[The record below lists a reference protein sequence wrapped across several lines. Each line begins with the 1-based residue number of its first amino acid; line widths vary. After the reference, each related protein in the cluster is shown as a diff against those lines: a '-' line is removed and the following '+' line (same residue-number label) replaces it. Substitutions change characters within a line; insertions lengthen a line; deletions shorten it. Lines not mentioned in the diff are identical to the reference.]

1 MIDKKQSKNNA
12 AEGAENYRA
21 EHITVLDGLAPV
33 RKRPA
38 MYIGSTGSDGL
49 HHMVYEVLDNGID
62 EAMAG
67 FATQINLE
75 ILPDS
80 YIRVEDNG
88 RGIPVDIHKQTG
100 KPALEVVMT
109 KLHAGAKFEKSIY
122 KVSGGLHGVGVSVV
136 NALSESLRAEVKRD
150 GALYAQEYK
159 KGLPAGKVKKI
170 GTAKGTGTIVLFK
183 PDKEIFPDINFS
195 FSRILEHVR
204 QQAYLTKGVKFLV
217 IDKRKPD
224 REIPYLF
231 YFEGGIISYIKY
243 LNRTNT
249 RLQSE
254 IFYGEK
260 EVDEIKVEVALQY
273 VDDYKENIYT
283 FTNNIYNPAGG
294 THLAGFRTALTRTL
308 NNYAR
313 KREFFKDGDENFI
326 GDDLHDGLTSVIS
339 VKVKEPQ
346 FEGQTKS
353 KLGNPEVKGVVD
365 SVFSELFGIFLEEHP
380 KEGEAIFNKCLL
392 SAKARVA
399 AKKAKEAVLR
409 KGALEGLSLPGK
421 LADCGTSSPE
431 RAEIFIVEGD
441 SAGGCF
447 SGETEVALTDGRNLS
462 FKDLVEEDKKG
473 KRNYCYTVK
482 EDGSIGIAL
491 IKHPRKTKIA
501 TEVIKIILDNQ
512 KEIICTPDHKF
523 MLRNGLYKEAHQLI
537 SKDSLMPFRR
547 QLSRLGKR
555 ITIKGYELIYD
566 PKEQRWIFTHLL
578 ADRYNLN
585 LGVYAKEKGDTIHHL
600 DFNKT
605 NNNPDNLMRMVKKDH
620 LFYHS
625 NLLEKTLHRED
636 IKEKSRQA
644 HQSEEYRK
652 KIREIMSTPKMR
664 KILSARAKKQW
675 ANKEYKE
682 FMAQKFIEFYKGNE
696 AYQEKNNKLLY
707 EAQKKYWSNFKNR
720 SDQAEKVRN
729 YFEQQPEKKTELSE
743 KAKKQWQNEEL
754 LKWRRQK
761 TREQWI
767 PEFRAKRKIAYNKTY
782 QEKSIRLMREI
793 LDRDKNFSKER
804 YDSERLKRNDKSILR
819 YETICQRFFENDD
832 KRLKEAILNYNH
844 KIKKIIRLEDR
855 IDVYDFEVEETHNF
869 ALASGIFVHNSCKQG
884 RDREIQA
891 VLPLRGKIINVE
903 KSRIDKILANN
914 EIKSL
919 IIALGTN
926 IGELFNLE
934 KLRYHK
940 IIIATDA
947 DVDGSH
953 IKTLLLTFFYRYLKP
968 IIENGYLYIAKPPL
982 YRIKAGREIEYAYS
996 DEEKDKITKGF
1007 EKKEKIGVSNFKV
1020 KAIGAKEAI
1029 EEKETKIDI
1038 QRYKG
1043 LGEMNPE
1050 ELFETT
1056 MDPARRA
1063 LKRISIEDAERADE
1077 IFEILLGKEV
1087 LPRKK
1092 FIQLHA
1098 KSVQNLDI

>member
-12 AEGAENYRA
+12 VEGAENYRA

-100 KPALEVVMT
+100 KSALEVVMT

-159 KGLPAGKVKKI
+159 KGLPVGKVKKI

-441 SAGGCF
+441 SAGG
-447 SGETEVALTDGRNLS
+447 
-462 FKDLVEEDKKG
+462 
-473 KRNYCYTVK
+473 
-482 EDGSIGIAL
+482 
-491 IKHPRKTKIA
+491 
-501 TEVIKIILDNQ
+501 
-512 KEIICTPDHKF
+512 
-523 MLRNGLYKEAHQLI
+523 
-537 SKDSLMPFRR
+537 
-547 QLSRLGKR
+547 
-555 ITIKGYELIYD
+555 
-566 PKEQRWIFTHLL
+566 
-578 ADRYNLN
+578 
-585 LGVYAKEKGDTIHHL
+585 
-600 DFNKT
+600 
-605 NNNPDNLMRMVKKDH
+605 
-620 LFYHS
+620 
-625 NLLEKTLHRED
+625 
-636 IKEKSRQA
+636 
-644 HQSEEYRK
+644 
-652 KIREIMSTPKMR
+652 
-664 KILSARAKKQW
+664 
-675 ANKEYKE
+675 
-682 FMAQKFIEFYKGNE
+682 
-696 AYQEKNNKLLY
+696 
-707 EAQKKYWSNFKNR
+707 
-720 SDQAEKVRN
+720 
-729 YFEQQPEKKTELSE
+729 
-743 KAKKQWQNEEL
+743 
-754 LKWRRQK
+754 
-761 TREQWI
+761 
-767 PEFRAKRKIAYNKTY
+767 
-782 QEKSIRLMREI
+782 
-793 LDRDKNFSKER
+793 
-804 YDSERLKRNDKSILR
+804 
-819 YETICQRFFENDD
+819 
-832 KRLKEAILNYNH
+832 
-844 KIKKIIRLEDR
+844 
-855 IDVYDFEVEETHNF
+855 
-869 ALASGIFVHNSCKQG
+869 SCKQG